1 VDLSVTDYPSVLTG
15 VRWLQAKSLGSPDV
29 RVAVLDGPADL
40 SHPCF
45 STADLSRVAT
55 MVQDPPGAGEM
66 SAHGTHVASV
76 IFGQP
81 GSAVPGIAPRCKGLL
96 LPVFRDPPARRLSQ
110 LDLGRAIEQAV
121 QEGAH
126 VINVS
131 GGQRSPT
138 NEADGILTRALKLCE
153 DNNVLVIAAAGNDG
167 CECLHVPA
175 AVPSVLAVGALD
187 EGGRPLETSNWGEAY
202 RSNGVLATGERILG
216 AAPGGDTAHL
226 TGSSF
231 ATPIVSGI
239 AALLLSIQRA
249 SGQEID
255 PTAVREAIVDSAVP
269 CYPQDSPECRPY
281 LVGTLNVPGAY
292 DRILRGGKMV
302 ADSDAVQASSHV
314 VEVGVGPGE
323 PSSLASSG
331 AAVAGAG
338 LGPAADVPSGQPVH
352 EHPAVAAGVSSPQAA
367 PQPPAPAASPTASA
381 GVVPSAQCT
390 CNGGGSSTCTGDK
403 LSNVFAIG
411 IVGYDFGT
419 EAGRDAFRQAMDP
432 VTIAGSPPIVG
443 PPNPYDARQL
453 SDYLDDNPW
462 DATKLIWT
470 LELDG
475 TPIYA
480 IEPEPAFAG
489 EVYTTPRLGGEM
501 VSSSRVYR
509 VLTSALRNHALD
521 SEDGNYVSRVSV
533 PGVLTTR
540 TRRLFS
546 GQEVPVVAA
555 QARGLYTWNETALVN
570 AVVGAVEGDRMA
582 ASPPEPAVSRENVAK
597 LVRNFLDKIYYQLRN
612 LGQSPPDRALNFAA
626 TNAFI
631 FADGVREGLL
641 SARYVPG
648 PGDDLYTLDTIN
660 VVKSPYCR
668 MDSDCWDVQVTFF
681 DAEEVRRARVVYQ
694 YTIDVSAVTPVSL
707 APTHRFLNAP

>member
-1 VDLSVTDYPSVLTG
+1 LSVTDSPSVLTG
-15 VRWLQAKSLGSPDV
+15 VRWLQAQSPGSPDV
-29 RVAVLDGPADL
+29 GVAVLDGPADL

-76 IFGQP
+76 IFGRP
-81 GSAVPGIAPRCKGLL
+81 GSAVPGIAPQCKGLL
-96 LPVFRDPPARRLSQ
+96 LSVFRDPPARRLSQ

-138 NEADGILTRALKLCE
+138 TEAEGILTQALKLCE

-202 RSNGVLATGERILG
+202 RSNGVLAPGERILG
-216 AAPGGDTAHL
+216 AAPGGETARL

-249 SGQEID
+249 SGQEIN
-255 PTAVREAIVDSAVP
+255 PLAVREAIVDSAIP
-269 CYPQDSPECRPY
+269 CYPQDSPECLPY

-292 DRILRGGKMV
+292 DRILRGGEIV
-302 ADSDAVQASSHV
+302 ADRDAAPQVSSHA

-338 LGPAADVPSGQPVH
+338 LGPAADVPSEQPVH
-352 EHPAVAAGVSSPQAA
+352 EHPAAAAGVSSPQAA
-367 PQPPAPAASPTASA
+367 PQPPAPAASPATTA

-390 CNGGGSSTCTGDK
+390 CNGGNSSTCTGNK
-403 LSNVFAIG
+403 VSNVFAIG
-411 IVGYDFGT
+411 KVNTDL
-419 EAGRDAFRQAMDP
+419 ENDANRDALRQAMDP
-432 VTIAGSPPIVG
+432 QVTAGSPPIVG

-462 DATKLIWT
+462 DANKLIWT

-475 TPIYA
+475 TAIYA
-480 IEPEPAFAG
+480 IEPEPGFAG
-489 EVYTTPRLGGEM
+489 EVYSTPNLGGEL

-521 SEDGNYVSRVSV
+521 PEDGNYVSRVSV
-533 PGVLTTR
+533 PGILTTR
-540 TRRLFS
+540 TRRLYS
-546 GQEVPVVAA
+546 GQEVPVVVA

-570 AVVGAVEGDRMA
+570 AVVGAVEADRAA
-582 ASPPEPAVSRENVAK
+582 ASPPEPAVSRENVAMI
-597 LVRNFLDKIYYQLRN
+597 VRNFLDKIYYQLRN

-648 PGDDLYTLDTIN
+648 PGETLYTLDTIN

-694 YTIDVSAVTPVSL
+694 YTIDVSGITPVSL